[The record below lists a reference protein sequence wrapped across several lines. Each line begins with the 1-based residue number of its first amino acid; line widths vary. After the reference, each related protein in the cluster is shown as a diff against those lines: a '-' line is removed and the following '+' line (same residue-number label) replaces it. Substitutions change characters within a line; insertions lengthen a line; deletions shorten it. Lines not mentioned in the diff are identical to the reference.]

1 MSVFLTAEWRKLMMV
16 QYAIDPGILAPYLPH
31 GVELD
36 LFRDS
41 ANPAEPARCFVSLV
55 GFLFD
60 RVRVKGIA
68 FPLHTRFPEVNL
80 RFYVKRTE
88 TLPSGQIELRRGVVF
103 VNEFVPTRNLAV
115 AVIAKQL
122 YEEPYRA
129 LPMRRNISSTA
140 ESLDVSYG
148 WRTGR
153 RWHTMFAAA
162 DPTPHPIAPASVE
175 EFITEH
181 YWGYTRRTTRKPAGR
196 TSAYQVEHPRWQVYP
211 IHDWKLDLDYARMYG
226 PQWEFLTDTWA
237 DNVLLAEG
245 SAVKIY
251 TGSDLPLSAA

>member
-36 LFRDS
+36 LYDGK
-41 ANPAEPARCFVSLV
+41 CFVSLV

-68 FPLHTRFPEVNL
+68 FPFHTRFPEVNL
-80 RFYVKRTE
+80 RFYVKRVD
-88 TLPSGQIELRRGVVF
+88 PSGEVRRGVVF
-103 VNEFVPTRNLAV
+103 VNEFVPTLNLAV
-115 AVIAKQL
+115 ALIAKQL

-129 LPMRRNISSTA
+129 LPMRYRINPTA
-140 ESLDVSYG
+140 ESLDVTYG
-148 WRTGR
+148 WHTDG

-162 DPTPHPIAPASVE
+162 DPTPHPITPASVE

-181 YWGYTRRTTRKPAGR
+181 YWGYTKRTTRNPTGR

-211 IHDWKLDLDYARMYG
+211 IRSWKLDLDYAKMYG
-226 PQWEFLTDTWA
+226 PHWDFLTDTWA

-251 TGSDLPLSAA
+251 SGNDLPL

>member
-16 QYAIDPGILAPYLPH
+16 QYAIDPGILASYLPH

-36 LFRDS
+36 LYRDS
-41 ANPAEPARCFVSLV
+41 AKPAEPPKCFVSLV

-68 FPLHTRFPEVNL
+68 FPFHTRFPEVNL
-80 RFYVKRTE
+80 RFYVKRTD
-88 TLPSGQIELRRGVVF
+88 PSGELHRGVVF
-103 VNEFVPTRNLAV
+103 VNEFVPSRNLAV
-115 AVIAKQL
+115 ALLAKQL

-129 LPMRRNISSTA
+129 LPMRYSIKPTA
-140 ESLDVSYG
+140 ETLDISYD
-148 WRTGR
+148 WQTGG
-153 RWHTMFAAA
+153 RWHSMGTAA
-162 DPTPHPIAPASVE
+162 DATSHPIAPASVE

-181 YWGYTRRTTRKPAGR
+181 YWGYTKRSTRNPAGR
-196 TSAYQVEHPRWQVYP
+196 TSAYPVEHPRWQVYP
-211 IHDWKLDLDYARMYG
+211 IRSWKLDLDYAAMYG
-226 PQWEFLTDTWA
+226 PRWDFLTSAAA

-251 TGSDLPLSAA
+251 TGSDLTF